1 MICNNNNNNNY
12 YQSNNQQYIRI
23 YAYKQ
28 SVVVIIK

>member
-1 MICNNNNNNNY
+1 MICNNNNNY